1 MRVVHAIKQA
11 VVPLADFIFAL
22 VLKRPPVS
30 RVPCVCRSTRCR
42 SARRSGTTPTVSG
55 GCCTTTMTTQMS
67 TGPRPLALRPSRPTD
82 PSRTIK
88 SITAV
93 GILPQIHPP
102 SDSSSSPPPSNLA
115 AAHVT
120 RYLTVEVKR
129 YIKLVACTPEAIS
142 AADFW
147 RVRGAVRPR

>member
-67 TGPRPLALRPSRPTD
+67 TGPRPLALRPSCPCPIGSHRHVVVGGIS
-82 PSRTIK
+82 SRVLDNRRV
-88 SITAV
+88 V
-93 GILPQIHPP
+93 G
-102 SDSSSSPPPSNLA
+102 
-115 AAHVT
+115 
-120 RYLTVEVKR
+120 EVVGGR
-129 YIKLVACTPEAIS
+129 RRL
-142 AADFW
+142 
-147 RVRGAVRPR
+147 